1 MNIECGLSPGGV
13 VTWSLQWSPLH
24 PMFLAG
30 KCSGSWAGPRWSEPG
45 TGATGDQGLASPR
58 GPASECQWS
67 QHGARTP
74 GVARDQACARYE
86 ARARCHCL
94 KTHLSCGQLPVSPS
108 QERDTSC
115 VTSHDI
121 VTLITIIVLSL
132 AAVSSVSLLLPG
144 IPTNI

>member
-1 MNIECGLSPGGV
+1 MNIECGVSPGVV

-30 KCSGSWAGPRWSEPG
+30 KCSVTGPGLGGQSPG
-45 TGATGDQGLASPR
+45 L
-58 GPASECQWS
+58 GPLVTRVWPHPGASECQWS
-67 QHGARTP
+67 HPGARTP
-74 GVARDQACARYE
+74 AVAADQGCARYE

-94 KTHLSCGQLPVSPS
+94 NTHLSCGQLPVSPS

-121 VTLITIIVLSL
+121 VTLITVIVLSL
-132 AAVSSVSLLLPG
+132 VAVSSVSLLLPG